1 MKKGLKYKLLFSG
14 AFAAVGFLCCL
25 LNYKITADTP
35 VGCILWTAEVFA
47 VIAVLGY
54 LGVEF
59 TLWLKRKD
67 YKAVGR
73 KSIALG
79 LVLSLVSGAVI
90 GASGQLLYSLR
101 LHKYAVDS
109 DDGKTPIKSNV
120 VFMVDCSASMANQ
133 YASCVD
139 ATCEAL
145 DTMDENNYF
154 RFAAFSSYNI
164 DEKNHATEHLPVT
177 SSNRD
182 SLKDKI
188 KAINAFANSNNFEI
202 ALDFALETIKDSDYD
217 SRKNIIIMISDAV
230 GKLNSFD
237 KDELEKYDAKLYVL
251 HIKNADASNASKSKM
266 PLLDI
271 ADKTFEISVEDGNGA
286 VNIYEMTSS
295 VENMFK
301 AANEGENTK
310 KKLILTEDMLLFAQ
324 DINVIRA
331 VVSIIF
337 FGLFAVAA
345 GCVYYFSF
353 DIKMILLNFLTG
365 TVAALLSFIYY
376 PLGIAVLLLVVA
388 GGFVKYEIT
397 EETGNV

>member
-1 MKKGLKYKLLFSG
+1 
-14 AFAAVGFLCCL
+14 
-25 LNYKITADTP
+25 
-35 VGCILWTAEVFA
+35 
-47 VIAVLGY
+47 
-54 LGVEF
+54 
-59 TLWLKRKD
+59 
-67 YKAVGR
+67 
-73 KSIALG
+73 
-79 LVLSLVSGAVI
+79 
-90 GASGQLLYSLR
+90 
-101 LHKYAVDS
+101 
-109 DDGKTPIKSNV
+109 
-120 VFMVDCSASMANQ
+120 
-133 YASCVD
+133 
-139 ATCEAL
+139 
-145 DTMDENNYF
+145 
-154 RFAAFSSYNI
+154 
-164 DEKNHATEHLPVT
+164 
-177 SSNRD
+177 
-182 SLKDKI
+182 
-188 KAINAFANSNNFEI
+188 
-202 ALDFALETIKDSDYD
+202 
-217 SRKNIIIMISDAV
+217 
-230 GKLNSFD
+230 
-237 KDELEKYDAKLYVL
+237 
-251 HIKNADASNASKSKM
+251 M